1 MNSIQVTNYEL
12 DTRVG
17 LRLALVT
24 DLHSM
29 TYDELLILIK
39 EEKPDAI
46 LLAGDTLERH
56 EEGKS
61 KWDFL
66 TMEQWQCLPEMKGL
80 MAKLMRVLDRLVE
93 HNGVEVEEETQDL
106 GLAFLHDISKLA
118 PVFMSVGNH
127 EWYFTAEDERFFV
140 DRNITVLDNADVQVT
155 IKGKKLRIG
164 GLSTRYDLDWLEEY
178 AQKEGTKILL
188 CHHPEHYKYKI
199 KDRKKDTFDLV
210 LSGHYHGGQWRVGN
224 VGVYVPRIG
233 LMIPKVKGKFGKHI
247 ISAGVSNTTRFPRLG
262 NPREL
267 VMINI

>member
-1 MNSIQVTNYEL
+1 MDSIQVTTYQMN
-12 DTRVG
+12 TRLG

-29 TYDELLILIK
+29 PYDDLLTLMK
-39 EEKPDAI
+39 REQPDAI
-46 LLAGDTLERH
+46 FLAGDTLERH
-56 EEGKS
+56 EEGES
-61 KWDFL
+61 EWDFL
-66 TMEQWQCLPEMKGL
+66 SMERWQFLPEMKGP
-80 MAKLMRVLDRLVE
+80 MVSLMRVLDRLVE
-93 HNGVEVEEETQDL
+93 HNGVEATEKTEDL
-106 GLAFLHDISKLA
+106 GLAFLRDVSVMA

-127 EWYFTAEDERFFV
+127 EWYFTDADKKFFTEH
-140 DRNITVLDNADVQVT
+140 NITVLDNSDTEVLL
-155 IKGKKLRIG
+155 KGRTLRIG
-164 GLSTRYDLDWLEEY
+164 GLSTRYDLDWLDEY
-178 AQKEGTKILL
+178 AQKEETKILL

-199 KDRKKDTFDLV
+199 KDRKTDTFDLV
-210 LSGHYHGGQWRVGN
+210 LSGHYHGGQWRIGN

>member
-1 MNSIQVTNYEL
+1 MDSIHVTNYEL
-12 DTRVG
+12 NIGLG

-29 TYDELLILIK
+29 PYDDLLMLLQK
-39 EEKPDAI
+39 EGPDAI
-46 LLAGDTLERH
+46 LLSGDTLERH
-56 EEGKS
+56 EEGES
-61 KWDFL
+61 EWDFL
-66 TMEQWQCLPEMKGL
+66 SMEQWQFLPEMKSP
-80 MAKLMRVLDRLVE
+80 MVSLMRVLDRLVE
-93 HNGVEVEEETQDL
+93 HKGIEAEEEEDL
-106 GLAFLHDISKLA
+106 GLAFLRDISKLA

-199 KDRKKDTFDLV
+199 KDRKMDTFDLV
-210 LSGHYHGGQWRVGN
+210 LSGHYHGGQWRIGN

-233 LMIPKVKGKFGKHI
+233 LMIPKVKGKFGKNI

-267 VMINI
+267 VMIKI

>member
-29 TYDELLILIK
+29 PYDDLLTLIK
-39 EEKPDAI
+39 EENPDVI
-46 LLAGDTLERH
+46 LLAGDTLERQ

-66 TMEQWQCLPEMKGL
+66 TMEQWQCLPEMKGS
-80 MAKLMRVLDRLVE
+80 MVSLMRVLDRLVE
-93 HNGVEVEEETQDL
+93 HNGVEAEEKEDL
-106 GLAFLHDISKLA
+106 GLAFLHDINGLA

-127 EWYFTAEDERFFV
+127 EWYFTDEDEKFFK
-140 DRNITVLDNADVQVT
+140 DNSITVLDNADVQVT

-164 GLSTRYDLDWLEEY
+164 GLSTRYDMEWLKRY
-178 AQKEGTKILL
+178 SQKDGIKILL
-188 CHHPEHYKYKI
+188 CHHPEHYKYMI
-199 KDRKKDTFDLV
+199 KDKIDTFDLV
-210 LSGHYHGGQWRVGN
+210 LSGHYHGGQWRMGN
-224 VGVYVPRIG
+224 IGVYVPRIG
-233 LMIPKVKGKFGKHI
+233 LMVPNVRGWFGKQI
-247 ISAGVSNTTRFPRLG
+247 ISAGVSNTTRFPRWG

-267 VMINI
+267 VMIRI

>member
-1 MNSIQVTNYEL
+1 MDSIHVTNYEL
-12 DTRVG
+12 NIG
-17 LRLALVT
+17 LGLKMALVT
-24 DLHSM
+24 DMHSM
-29 TYDELLILIK
+29 PYDDLLMLLQK
-39 EEKPDAI
+39 ESPDAI
-46 LLAGDTLERH
+46 LIAGDTLERH

-61 KWDFL
+61 EWSFL
-66 TMEQWQCLPEMKGL
+66 SMEQWQFLPEMKGPIVS
-80 MAKLMRVLDRLVE
+80 LMRVLDCLVE
-93 HNGVEVEEETQDL
+93 HKGIEAEEEEDL
-106 GLAFLHDISKLA
+106 GLAFLRDISKLA

-178 AQKEGTKILL
+178 ARKEGTKILL

-199 KDRKKDTFDLV
+199 KDRKTDTFDLV
-210 LSGHYHGGQWRVGN
+210 LSGHYQGGQWRIGN

-233 LMIPKVKGKFGKHI
+233 LMVSNVRGQFGKHI

>member
-1 MNSIQVTNYEL
+1 MDSIHVTNYEPNIGL
-12 DTRVG
+12 G
-17 LRLALVT
+17 LRIALVT
-24 DLHSM
+24 DMHSM
-29 TYDELLILIK
+29 PYDELLMLLTK
-39 EEKPDAI
+39 ESPDAI
-46 LLAGDTLERH
+46 LLSGDTLERH

-61 KWDFL
+61 EWNFL
-66 TMEQWQCLPEMKGL
+66 SMEQWQFLPEMKGP
-80 MAKLMRVLDRLVE
+80 MVSLMRVLDRLVE
-93 HNGVEVEEETQDL
+93 HKGIEAEEEEDL
-106 GLAFLHDISKLA
+106 GLAFLRDISKLA

-178 AQKEGTKILL
+178 ARKEGTKILL

-199 KDRKKDTFDLV
+199 KDRKTDTFDLV
-210 LSGHYHGGQWRVGN
+210 LSVHYHGGQWRIGN

-233 LMIPKVKGKFGKHI
+233 LMVSNVRGQFGKHI

>member
-29 TYDELLILIK
+29 PYDDLLTLIK
-39 EEKPDAI
+39 EENPDVI
-46 LLAGDTLERH
+46 LLAGDTLERQ

-66 TMEQWQCLPEMKGL
+66 TMEQWQYLPEMKGS
-80 MAKLMRVLDRLVE
+80 MISLMRVLDRLVE
-93 HNGVEVEEETQDL
+93 HNGIEAEEKEDL
-106 GLAFLHDISKLA
+106 GLAFLHDINGLA

-127 EWYFTAEDERFFV
+127 EWYFTDEDEKFFK
-140 DRNITVLDNADVQVT
+140 DNSITVLDNADVQVT

-164 GLSTRYDLDWLEEY
+164 GLSTRYDMEWLKRY
-178 AQKEGTKILL
+178 SQKDGIKILL
-188 CHHPEHYKYKI
+188 CHHPEHYKYMI
-199 KDRKKDTFDLV
+199 KDKIDTFDLV
-210 LSGHYHGGQWRVGN
+210 LSGHYHGGQWRMGN
-224 VGVYVPRIG
+224 IGVYVPRIG
-233 LMIPKVKGKFGKHI
+233 LMVPNVRGWFGKQI
-247 ISAGVSNTTRFPRLG
+247 ISAGVSNTTRFPRWG

-267 VMINI
+267 VMIKI

>member
-1 MNSIQVTNYEL
+1 MDSIHVTNYEL
-12 DTRVG
+12 NIG
-17 LRLALVT
+17 LGLKMALVT
-24 DLHSM
+24 DMHSM
-29 TYDELLILIK
+29 PYDDLLMLLQK
-39 EEKPDAI
+39 ESPDAI
-46 LLAGDTLERH
+46 LLSGDTLERH

-61 KWDFL
+61 EWNFL
-66 TMEQWQCLPEMKGL
+66 SMEQWQFLPEMKGP
-80 MAKLMRVLDRLVE
+80 MVSLMRVLDRLVE
-93 HNGVEVEEETQDL
+93 HKGIEAEEEEDL
-106 GLAFLHDISKLA
+106 GLAFLRDISKLA

-199 KDRKKDTFDLV
+199 KDRKIDTFDLV
-210 LSGHYHGGQWRVGN
+210 LSGHYHGGQWRIGN

-233 LMIPKVKGKFGKHI
+233 LMVPNVRGRFGRQI

>member
-1 MNSIQVTNYEL
+1 MDSIHVTNYEPNIGL
-12 DTRVG
+12 G
-17 LRLALVT
+17 LRIALVT
-24 DLHSM
+24 DMHSM
-29 TYDELLILIK
+29 PYDELLMLLTK
-39 EEKPDAI
+39 ESPDAI
-46 LLAGDTLERH
+46 LLSGDTLERH

-61 KWDFL
+61 EWNFL
-66 TMEQWQCLPEMKGL
+66 SMEQWQFLPEMKGP
-80 MAKLMRVLDRLVE
+80 MVSLMRVLDRLVE
-93 HNGVEVEEETQDL
+93 HKGIEAEEEEDL
-106 GLAFLHDISKLA
+106 GLAFLRDISKLA

-188 CHHPEHYKYKI
+188 CHHPEHYKYMI
-199 KDRKKDTFDLV
+199 KDRKMDTFDLV
-210 LSGHYHGGQWRVGN
+210 LSGHYHGGQWRIGN

-233 LMIPKVKGKFGKHI
+233 LMVPNVRGRFGRQI

-267 VMINI
+267 VMIKI

>member
-1 MNSIQVTNYEL
+1 MDSIQVTNYEM
-12 DTRVG
+12 DTGLG

-29 TYDELLILIK
+29 PYDDLLVLLRN
-39 EEKPDAI
+39 ESPDAI

-56 EEGKS
+56 EEGES
-61 KWDFL
+61 EWDFL
-66 TMEQWQCLPEMKGL
+66 SMEQWQFLPEMKSP
-80 MAKLMRVLDRLVE
+80 MVSLMRVLDRLVE
-93 HNGVEVEEETQDL
+93 HKGIEAEAGEDL
-106 GLAFLHDISKLA
+106 GLEFLRDISKLA

-127 EWYFTAEDERFFV
+127 EWYFTAKDEKFFA
-140 DRNITVLDNADVQVT
+140 DHGITVLDNADIQVT

-164 GLSTRYDLDWLEEY
+164 GLSTRYDLKWLKGY
-178 AQKEGTKILL
+178 SQKNGVKILL
-188 CHHPEHYKYKI
+188 CHHPEHYRYKI
-199 KDRKKDTFDLV
+199 KGKLDTFDLV
-210 LSGHYHGGQWRVGN
+210 LSGHYHGGQWRIGN

-267 VMINI
+267 VMIKI

>member
-1 MNSIQVTNYEL
+1 MDSIHVTNYEL
-12 DTRVG
+12 NIG
-17 LRLALVT
+17 LGLKMALVT
-24 DLHSM
+24 DMHSM
-29 TYDELLILIK
+29 PYDDLLMLLQK
-39 EEKPDAI
+39 ESPDAI
-46 LLAGDTLERH
+46 LLSGDTLERH

-61 KWDFL
+61 EWNFL
-66 TMEQWQCLPEMKGL
+66 SMEQWQFLPEMKGP
-80 MAKLMRVLDRLVE
+80 MVSLMRVLDRLVE
-93 HNGVEVEEETQDL
+93 HKGIEAEEEEDL
-106 GLAFLHDISKLA
+106 GLAFLRDISKLA

-199 KDRKKDTFDLV
+199 KDRKIDTFDLV
-210 LSGHYHGGQWRVGN
+210 LSGHYHGGQWRIGN

-233 LMIPKVKGKFGKHI
+233 LMVSNVRGQFGKHI

>member
-1 MNSIQVTNYEL
+1 MDSIHVTNYEPNIGL
-12 DTRVG
+12 G
-17 LRLALVT
+17 LRIALVT
-24 DLHSM
+24 DMHSM
-29 TYDELLILIK
+29 PYDELLMLLTK
-39 EEKPDAI
+39 ECPDAI
-46 LLAGDTLERH
+46 LLSGDTLERH

-61 KWDFL
+61 EWNFL
-66 TMEQWQCLPEMKGL
+66 SMEQWQFLPEMKGP
-80 MAKLMRVLDRLVE
+80 MVSLMRVLDRLVE
-93 HNGVEVEEETQDL
+93 HKGIEAEEEEDL
-106 GLAFLHDISKLA
+106 GLAFLRDISKLA

-199 KDRKKDTFDLV
+199 KDRKIDTFDLV
-210 LSGHYHGGQWRVGN
+210 LSGHYHGGQWRIGN

-233 LMIPKVKGKFGKHI
+233 LMVPNVRGRFGRQI

-267 VMINI
+267 VMIEM

>member
-1 MNSIQVTNYEL
+1 MDPIQVTNYEMNTGL
-12 DTRVG
+12 G

-29 TYDELLILIK
+29 PYDDLLVLLLK
-39 EEKPDAI
+39 ERPDAI

-61 KWDFL
+61 EWNFL
-66 TMEQWQCLPEMKGL
+66 SMEQWQFLPEMKSP
-80 MAKLMRVLDRLVE
+80 MVSLMRVLDRLVE
-93 HNGVEVEEETQDL
+93 HKGIEAEEEEDL
-106 GLAFLHDISKLA
+106 GMTFLSDISKLA

-127 EWYFTAEDERFFV
+127 EWYFTTEDEKLFA
-140 DRNITVLDNADVQVT
+140 DHNITVLDNADVQVT
-155 IKGKKLRIG
+155 IKGKKVRIG

-178 AQKEGTKILL
+178 AQKDGVKILL
-188 CHHPEHYKYKI
+188 CHHPEHYRYKI
-199 KDRKKDTFDLV
+199 KGKMDSFDLV
-210 LSGHYHGGQWRVGN
+210 LSGHYHGGQWRIGN

>member
-1 MNSIQVTNYEL
+1 MDSIQVTNYEINTGL
-12 DTRVG
+12 G
-17 LRLALVT
+17 LRMALVT
-24 DLHSM
+24 DMHSM
-29 TYDELLILIK
+29 PYDDLLMLLQK
-39 EEKPDAI
+39 EEPDAI
-46 LLAGDTLERH
+46 LLSGDTLERH

-61 KWDFL
+61 EWSFL
-66 TMEQWQCLPEMKGL
+66 SMEEWQFLPEMKGP
-80 MAKLMRVLDRLVE
+80 MVSLMRVLDRLVE
-93 HNGVEVEEETQDL
+93 HKGIEAEEEEDL
-106 GLAFLHDISKLA
+106 GLAFLRDISKLA

-127 EWYFTAEDERFFV
+127 EWYFTAEDESFFA
-140 DRNITVLDNADVQVT
+140 DHNITVLDNTDVQVT

-199 KDRKKDTFDLV
+199 KDRKTDTFDLV
-210 LSGHYHGGQWRVGN
+210 LSGHYHGGQWRIGN